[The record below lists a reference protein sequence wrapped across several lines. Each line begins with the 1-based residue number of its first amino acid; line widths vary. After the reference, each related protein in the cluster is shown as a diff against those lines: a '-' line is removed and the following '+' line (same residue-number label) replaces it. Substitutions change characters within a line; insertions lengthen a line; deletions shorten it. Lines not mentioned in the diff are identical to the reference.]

1 VFKRMFWLC
10 TGAGFGFGSSFWLM
24 RAVRRTVDRYRPTA
38 VVARLEGDVRAAVS
52 EGRVAMREREA
63 ALRSTRSSARS
74 STRSS
79 RLALGDGRPAVA
91 PRPLTPAR

>member
-1 VFKRMFWLC
+1 VFKRMFWMC

-24 RAVRRTVDRYRPTA
+24 RAVRRTVDHYRPTA
-38 VVARLEGDVRAAVS
+38 MVARLESDVRAAVS

-74 STRSS
+74 S
-79 RLALGDGRPAVA
+79 RLQLTSGRTGVA

>member
-1 VFKRMFWLC
+1 MFKRLFWLT

-38 VVARLEGDVRAAVS
+38 VVSRLETDVRAAVS
-52 EGRVAMREREA
+52 EGRVAAREREA
-63 ALRSTRSSARS
+63 ALRSTRASARS
-74 STRSS
+74 SRP
-79 RLALGDGRPAVA
+79 ALGDGPPAVS